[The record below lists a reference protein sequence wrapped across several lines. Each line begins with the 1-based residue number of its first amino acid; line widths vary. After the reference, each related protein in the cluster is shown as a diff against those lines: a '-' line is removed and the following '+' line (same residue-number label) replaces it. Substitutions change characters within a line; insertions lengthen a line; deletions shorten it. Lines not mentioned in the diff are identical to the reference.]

1 MYDVRFA
8 CDALAQ
14 GIALEAQMGGPNAE
28 APCESLAALGRLS
41 ALALV
46 AKRCEEL
53 AAAIEEG
60 VDGAEGDGD
69 PETVLWSVLRLID
82 SLLTVMACSDSE
94 ATAALAAALAALH
107 AAQRPEAQVEALE
120 VISTL
125 FEAAKQSVCGKGE
138 AQSAAD
144 ADSRLLLQASESLK
158 SDADMVEKLVLLLPD
173 LDEDSQSTALMALVL
188 LQSARSEDVQNHAE
202 VIKEAMAS
210 FSKTQ
215 LEDAGVRSAFL
226 QSLRF

>member
-1 MYDVRFA
+1 MASLPVRFA

-125 FEAAKQSVCGKGE
+125 FEGE